1 MESQLAIPPRDTED
15 WSYNQILSLTIVNKI
30 SAFLSLVG
38 SGYIIFRNLRLPQRD
53 ERLKLTYHRIMLGL
67 SAHDSIS
74 SISIFFGSWAMP
86 EDNLHSDEMIGNY
99 GSWGTCTAQGFFIY
113 YGYLSC
119 VMYNSFLS
127 AYFLLCIRYGW
138 REEQFRAIEPYCFC
152 VATGIS
158 LSISIYLAVTES
170 FNPTLKW
177 CFIQSYPINC
187 EQYEEFECIH
197 GENSSSYFVIF
208 IVLPICCAFAVIA
221 YCMTS
226 LYRHVRSVDKA
237 LEEHIVTRGE
247 SRRNNCPSDRS
258 KKVFRIAC
266 LYVGVF
272 VLIWAP
278 TLVNFLSHC
287 VSFANLLLI
296 QSIFRLQH

>member
-1 MESQLAIPPRDTED
+1 MATTPAEIQRLVPRNGVED
-15 WSYNQILSLTIVNKI
+15 WSYNQILTITIVNKI

-38 SGYIIFRNLRLPQRD
+38 SGYIIFRNLRLPERN
-53 ERLKLTYHRIMLGL
+53 ERLKLIYHRIMVGL
-67 SAHDSIS
+67 SAHDSLS

-86 EDNLHSDEMIGNY
+86 EDNIHSDEMIGNY
-99 GSWGTCTAQGFFIY
+99 GSWGTCTGQGFFIY

-138 REEQFRAIEPYCFC
+138 REEQFSAIEPYCFG

-170 FNPTLKW
+170 FNPTVVSW

-197 GENSSSYFVIF
+197 GKNTTQLLLFLTF
-208 IVLPICCAFAVIA
+208 LPICCAFIVIA

-226 LYRHVRSVDKA
+226 LYRHVRSVEA
-237 LEEHIVTRGE
+237 A
-247 SRRNNCPSDRS
+247 S
-258 KKVFRIAC
+258 KKYILTGRACRRASLSSIRSNEVFRIAC

-278 TLVNFLSHC
+278 PVVSYFLSTLY
-287 VSFANLLLI
+287 S
-296 QSIFRLQH
+296 

>member
-1 MESQLAIPPRDTED
+1 MTTTPAEIQRLVPRNDVED
-15 WSYNQILSLTIVNKI
+15 WSDNQILSLTIVNKI
-30 SAFLSLVG
+30 PAFLSLVG
-38 SGYIIFRNLRLPQRD
+38 SGYIIFRNLRLPERD
-53 ERLKLTYHRIMLGL
+53 ERLILTYHRIMLGL
-67 SAHDSIS
+67 SAHDSLS
-74 SISIFFGSWAMP
+74 SIWVLFGSWAMP

-113 YGYLSC
+113 YGYSSC
-119 VMYNSFLS
+119 VIYNLFLS
-127 AYFLLCIRYGW
+127 AYFLLYIRYGW
-138 REEQFRAIEPYCFC
+138 REEQFRAIEPYCLC

-170 FNPTLKW
+170 FNPTHKW

-197 GENSSSYFVIF
+197 GKNTTQFLLFLAI
-208 IVLPICCAFAVIA
+208 LPICCAFIVIA

-226 LYRHVRSVDKA
+226 LYRHVRSVETA
-237 LEEHIVTRGE
+237 
-247 SRRNNCPSDRS
+247 SRRYMVTGRACRRDSLSSKRS
-258 KKVFRIAC
+258 KEVFRIAC

-278 TLVNFLSHC
+278 PMVSYCYLLYTLK
-287 VSFANLLLI
+287 
-296 QSIFRLQH
+296 